1 MTWAE
6 RTEEVKE
13 ERDKR
18 ETPNSQQEDERLMII
33 AIREALEKIR

>member
-6 RTEEVKE
+6 RTKEVRE

-18 ETPNSQQEDERLMII
+18 ETPNSPQEGERLMII
-33 AIREALEKIR
+33 AIREAFEKIR